1 MQIKD
6 IMTAEVEAVRPD
18 TPLADAGKRMRDLDV
33 GLMPV
38 FDGTQLVGMLTD
50 RDITIRAVAQGHD
63 PRTTPVSDVMTA
75 DLIFCYDDQ
84 DVAEAAQLMQQKQI
98 RRLLVLDRTMHLVGI
113 VSLGDLAVKGG
124 EQKMGGAVLEEVS
137 QPTAFKA

>member
-6 IMTAEVEAVRPD
+6 IMTADVEAVRPD
-18 TPLADAGKRMRDLDV
+18 TPLADAAQRMRDIDV

-38 FDGTQLVGMLTD
+38 FDGKQLLGMLTD
-50 RDITIRAVAQGHD
+50 RDITIRAVAQGRD
-63 PRTTPVSDVMTA
+63 PRTTPVGDVMTP

-84 DVAEAAQLMQQKQI
+84 DVSEAAQLMQQKQI

-113 VSLGDLAVKGG
+113 VSLGDLAVKSG

-137 QPTAFKA
+137 QPTGSKA

>member
-6 IMTAEVEAVRPD
+6 IMTANVEAIRPD
-18 TPLADAGKRMRDLDV
+18 TPLLDAGKRMRDLDV

-38 FDGTQLVGMLTD
+38 FDGTQVVGMLTD
-50 RDITIRAVAQGHD
+50 RDITIRAVAQGRD
-63 PRTTPVSDVMTA
+63 PRTTPVSDVMTT

-84 DVAEAAQLMQQKQI
+84 DVSDAAQLMQQKQI

-137 QPTAFKA
+137 QPTASKA

>member
-1 MQIKD
+1 MQVKD
-6 IMTAEVEAVRPD
+6 IMTADVEAVRPD
-18 TPLADAGKRMRDLDV
+18 SPLMDAGKRMRDLDV

-50 RDITIRAVAQGHD
+50 RDITIRAVAQGRD
-63 PRTTPVSDVMTA
+63 PRTTPVSEAMTA

-84 DVAEAAQLMQQKQI
+84 DVSEAAQMMQQKQI

-113 VSLGDLAVKGG
+113 VSLGDLAVKSG
-124 EQKMGGAVLEEVS
+124 EQKMGGAVLEDVS
-137 QPTAFKA
+137 QPTSAKA

>member
-6 IMTAEVEAVRPD
+6 IMTADVEAVRPD
-18 TPLADAGKRMRDLDV
+18 TPLADAAQRMRDIDV

-38 FDGTQLVGMLTD
+38 FDGKQLLGMLTD
-50 RDITIRAVAQGHD
+50 RDITIRAVAQGRD
-63 PRTTPVSDVMTA
+63 PRTTPVGDVMTP

-84 DVAEAAQLMQQKQI
+84 DVSEAAQLMQQKQI

-113 VSLGDLAVKGG
+113 VSLGDLAVKSG
-124 EQKMGGAVLEEVS
+124 EPKMGGAALEEIS
-137 QPTAFKA
+137 QPTGSKA